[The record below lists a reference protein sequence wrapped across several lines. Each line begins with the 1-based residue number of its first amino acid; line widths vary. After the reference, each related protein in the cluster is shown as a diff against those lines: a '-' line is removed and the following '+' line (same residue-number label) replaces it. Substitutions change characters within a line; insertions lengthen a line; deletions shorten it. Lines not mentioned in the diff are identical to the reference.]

1 LANKKKKIAFKGIWR
16 FARWVLLGL
25 VVISLTLAAF
35 IAADGLTDEPNPV
48 DVAVV
53 MGTTV
58 NRDGTPSRW
67 LKTRLDRALELYQQG
82 YFSNIIVSGGLEKN
96 GQDEAQAMRNY
107 LVSKGV
113 PRENTWADH
122 TGNNTYD
129 TAKNVALIMSANHW
143 QSVMVISQFYH
154 VPRVRLALHRVGIV
168 EVYGAHAR
176 WITWQSIF
184 WLLREVVAYPVY
196 FLRVY

>member
-1 LANKKKKIAFKGIWR
+1 LADNKKKIEFKNIWR

-25 VVISLTLAAF
+25 VLISLTLAVF
-35 IAADGLTDEPNPV
+35 IAVDGLTDELQPV

-67 LKTRLDRALELYQQG
+67 LKTRLDRTLELYQQG
-82 YFSNIIVSGGLEKN
+82 YFTNIIVSGGVEKN

-107 LVSKGV
+107 LVANGV
-113 PRENTWADH
+113 PIESILVDRNGSNTFA
-122 TGNNTYD
+122 

-143 QSVMVISQFYH
+143 QSAMVISQFYH
-154 VPRVRLALHRVGIV
+154 VPRVKLALHRVGIV

-176 WITWQSIF
+176 WITWQSVF

-196 FLRVY
+196 FLRAY